1 MNGVF
6 SSELVGRKSA
16 RAEWDLQLQNGEF
29 SCAKRRLGKSVY
41 VLQRC
46 CLSGARRSRRIRKTD
61 GPAGSSTSLE

>member
-1 MNGVF
+1 
-6 SSELVGRKSA
+6 
-16 RAEWDLQLQNGEF
+16 
-29 SCAKRRLGKSVY
+29 VY